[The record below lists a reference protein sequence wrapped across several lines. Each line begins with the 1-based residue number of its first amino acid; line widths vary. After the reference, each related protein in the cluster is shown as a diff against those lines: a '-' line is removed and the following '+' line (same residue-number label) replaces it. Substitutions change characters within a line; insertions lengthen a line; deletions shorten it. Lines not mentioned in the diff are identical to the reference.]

1 MPSASEIREQVASE
15 SARRNRLAVPA
26 FAGGFLYLLSA
37 ITIASTINAAPS
49 VGLFQGLA
57 PALSGVAEP
66 AVSPRTPWVKYISKH
81 AAGLIAGGVLSAIS
95 LAVLTLLLLFV
106 AGATRFRR
114 PQSWAATRPLVLY
127 GGAALAL
134 VSVGHEVV
142 SVIESHNF
150 AVGHDHSN
158 KAVER
163 ALVGGTANLLV
174 DYVELLAGLA
184 LLVGMIAA
192 MVNALRVGL
201 LPRWMAMIGMLSAV
215 LIFLPGTSAE
225 LQVIPAFWIVMM
237 GILMLGRWANG
248 EPPAWAAG
256 EARPWPSRAETMAAK
271 SGGSAPAAAAAG
283 GGSVPAPQLPA
294 SGGSSRKR
302 RRKRGSASS

>member
-1 MPSASEIREQVASE
+1 MPNASEIREQVASE
-15 SARRNRLAVPA
+15 TERRNRLAVPA

-66 AVSPRTPWVKYISKH
+66 AVSPRAPWVKYISKH
-81 AAGLIAGGVLSAIS
+81 AAGLIAGGALSAIS
-95 LAVLTLLLLFV
+95 LAVLTLLLLFLV
-106 AGATRFRR
+106 SATRFRR

-142 SVIESHNF
+142 SVLEAHNF
-150 AVGHDHSN
+150 AVGHDHTN
-158 KAVER
+158 KAVEH
-163 ALVGGTANLLV
+163 ALVGGAANLVV
-174 DYVELLAGLA
+174 DYIELLAGLA
-184 LLVGMIAA
+184 LLVGMISA

-201 LPRWMAMIGMLSAV
+201 LPRWMAMIGMLAAV

-256 EARPWPSRAETMAAK
+256 EARPWPSRAETIAAK
-271 SGGSAPAAAAAG
+271 SGGARPAAVAAG
-283 GGSVPAPQLPA
+283 GAVPAPQMPA

-302 RRKRGSASS
+302 RKRRGANS